1 MKTIKLTAEHRGTNS
16 TTFTGRPQGKSVR
29 GSLNL
34 DQEDKDQEEVNI
46 EIPKDTTS
54 FNPSFYLGLFYDSIL
69 AIKGVDNF
77 KEKYHIIYAD
87 NDQELVNLLKEDIE
101 DCERQASNEYFRKI
115 NKTK

>member
-54 FNPSFYLGLFYDSIL
+54 FNPSFYLGLFYDS
-69 AIKGVDNF
+69 
-77 KEKYHIIYAD
+77 
-87 NDQELVNLLKEDIE
+87 
-101 DCERQASNEYFRKI
+101 S
-115 NKTK
+115 